1 MLKRLL
7 TALVLI
13 PLVVWGILRLPTPAF
28 VAISGAFMCLAVWEW
43 TGLVPLRSLAAKLL
57 YLLGCIGAAGGAWY
71 VLQQQPDW
79 LHRLLPLA
87 VVWWLLAALWLRA
100 PQVGRD
106 WVALKFL
113 LIALALLP
121 AWLALADL
129 HGRTPHGPEL
139 ALFIFVL
146 MWAADSGAYFAGKS
160 FGKHKL
166 APRVSPGKTWEGVA
180 GGLAASAV
188 LAVFAGQWFG
198 LHAERLALFVAL
210 ALACAVISIVGDLF
224 FSLLKRQQNLK
235 DTGHLFP
242 GHGGILDR
250 IDSLLAAVPVFVFGL
265 NELALP

>member
-7 TALVLI
+7 TAVVLI

-28 VAISGAFMCLAVWEW
+28 VAISGVFMCLAVWEW
-43 TGLVPLRSLAAKLL
+43 TGLVPLRSLIAKIL
-57 YLLGCIGAAGGAWY
+57 YLLGCIAAAGGAWY

-79 LHRLLPLA
+79 LTKLLPVA
-87 VVWWLLAALWLRA
+87 VLWWLIAAVWLRA
-100 PQVGRD
+100 PQIGRD

-121 AWLALADL
+121 AWLGLAAL
-129 HGRTPHGPEL
+129 HGRAQHGPEL

-160 FGKHKL
+160 FGRHKL

-180 GGLAASAV
+180 GGLGASAV

-198 LHAERLALFVAL
+198 LGGDKLLAFVGLALV
-210 ALACAVISIVGDLF
+210 CAVISIVGDLF

-250 IDSLLAAVPVFVFGL
+250 IDSLLAAVPVFLFGL
-265 NELALP
+265 NELALL